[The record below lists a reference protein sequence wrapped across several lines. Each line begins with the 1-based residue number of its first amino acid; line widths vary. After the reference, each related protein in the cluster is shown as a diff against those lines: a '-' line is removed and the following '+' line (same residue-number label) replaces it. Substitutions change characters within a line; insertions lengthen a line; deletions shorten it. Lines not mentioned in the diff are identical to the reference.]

1 MKTAFLIDGAFF
13 LRRLRSI
20 AGDRSPV
27 EAAAILHKMCR
38 DHLKIQRRRSTALY
52 RILVYDC
59 APLSKKVHH
68 PLTGR
73 CIDYS
78 RTPLYRWRTDF
89 HEELKRMRKV
99 ALRLGKLE
107 AKGVWALQESRL
119 KEILRK
125 QFDAKDLDERDIDY
139 SVKQKGV
146 DMKIGLDIA
155 MLAMKRL
162 VDQIIL
168 VSGDSDFVPA
178 AKIARREGIDF
189 ILDPMYAG
197 IAHDLHEHI
206 DGIQSTLARG
216 SQDVKSTDSDSPPRN

>member
-1 MKTAFLIDGAFF
+1 
-13 LRRLRSI
+13 
-20 AGDRSPV
+20 
-27 EAAAILHKMCR
+27 
-38 DHLKIQRRRSTALY
+38 
-52 RILVYDC
+52 
-59 APLSKKVHH
+59 
-68 PLTGR
+68 
-73 CIDYS
+73 
-78 RTPLYRWRTDF
+78 
-89 HEELKRMRKV
+89 MRKV

-107 AKGVWALQESRL
+107 SKGVWTLEESRL

-125 QFDAKDLDERDIDY
+125 QFDAKDLEERDIEY

-162 VDQIIL
+162 VDQIVL

-197 IAHDLHEHI
+197 IAYDLHEHI
-206 DGIQSTLARG
+206 DGIQSTLSRG
-216 SQDVKSTDSDSPPRN
+216 TKQTKDSDTDASSSP